1 MLQERRN
8 KVMELLHDE
17 GIVKVSELMRLF
29 NVSIETVRRDLEY
42 MEEHGMLSR
51 VYGGAVPAQP
61 RATEPSYST
70 REIKHFKEK
79 KAIGEKAVEL
89 VRDED
94 VIAVDIGTTT
104 LEFAKALVGKRRV
117 TVLTNSMK
125 IAMILSEDSNI
136 RVIMLGGEVRGGEC
150 SVSGYMTDDNV
161 GRFITDKYFLG
172 VGGLSLTKG
181 ITDYHMAESNHR
193 RIVIANTQKVIA
205 IADHSK
211 VGAVA
216 MNKICGLEQVDTI
229 VTDLDVD
236 SVVVEKLTGMDIEV
250 IQVKA

>member
-1 MLQERRN
+1 M
-8 KVMELLHDE
+8 
-17 GIVKVSELMRLF
+17 
-29 NVSIETVRRDLEY
+29 
-42 MEEHGMLSR
+42 
-51 VYGGAVPAQP
+51 
-61 RATEPSYST
+61 
-70 REIKHFKEK
+70 
-79 KAIGEKAVEL
+79 
-89 VRDED
+89 
-94 VIAVDIGTTT
+94 
-104 LEFAKALVGKRRV
+104 
-117 TVLTNSMK
+117 
-125 IAMILSEDSNI
+125 
-136 RVIMLGGEVRGGEC
+136 RGGEC

-205 IADHSK
+205 LADHSK